1 MKIEDFIGKRV
12 IFSIRESDDL
22 EGKLLGMDDRG
33 FFLQDD
39 DTIIHYISD
48 NNNIISID
56 YDPRMI

>member
-1 MKIEDFIGKRV
+1 MKLEDFIGKRV
-12 IFSIRESDDL
+12 IFCIRDSDNY

-39 DTIIHYISD
+39 EGIIHYMSD

-56 YDPRMI
+56 YDPRML